1 LSDKEKLVGFLFEGI
16 TENSENGEYSD
27 ALDSNKIKNRK
38 YQITRNLKGVERFL
52 KYSNR
57 LPKGVYKMIKTPITS
72 FVKITNAQWKELL
85 KVVDLHEFNLSVED
99 NDGNNSFF
107 FFIKNILT

>member
-1 LSDKEKLVGFLFEGI
+1 
-16 TENSENGEYSD
+16 
-27 ALDSNKIKNRK
+27 
-38 YQITRNLKGVERFL
+38 
-52 KYSNR
+52 
-57 LPKGVYKMIKTPITS
+57 MIKTPITS